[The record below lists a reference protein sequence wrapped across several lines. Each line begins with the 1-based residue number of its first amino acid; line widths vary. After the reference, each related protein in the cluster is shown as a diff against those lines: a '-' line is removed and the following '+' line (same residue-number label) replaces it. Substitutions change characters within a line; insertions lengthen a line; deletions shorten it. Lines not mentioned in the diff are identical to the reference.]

1 MARIKTRKKTR
12 ADLHAENT
20 KLKAEVT
27 RLKALKEPRPPSEA
41 ELNARRERLIAELCG
56 IANSFTVDD
65 YDPVKLARVIEE
77 EKREMGWHGD
87 DGSETPSWAIT
98 PSPPDHGNSI

>member
-1 MARIKTRKKTR
+1 M
-12 ADLHAENT
+12 
-20 KLKAEVT
+20 T
-27 RLKALKEPRPPSEA
+27 RLKALKEPGPPSEA

-87 DGSETPSWAIT
+87 DGLRPRLGPLRLHRLIT
-98 PSPPDHGNSI
+98 EIRFDCH

>member
-1 MARIKTRKKTR
+1 MPRKLPRKNFRTHHNEITRLR
-12 ADLHAENT
+12 AEN
-20 KLKAEVT
+20 K
-27 RLKALKEPRPPSEA
+27 RLMAILYPSEA

-65 YDPVKLARVIEE
+65 YDADKLAAVIEE